1 MKVYEIAITLPYKKY
16 PRVSFRP
23 YTLNIIMIELSVC
36 SPLYK
41 FKVNHEIK
49 KNNNDNSGLAKSSF
63 GFFSTIGW
71 Y

>member
-1 MKVYEIAITLPYKKY
+1 MKLPITLPYKEY

-41 FKVNHEIK
+41 IKVNHEIK
-49 KNNNDNSGLAKSSF
+49 NK
-63 GFFSTIGW
+63 
-71 Y
+71 

>member
-1 MKVYEIAITLPYKKY
+1 MKLPIALPYKEY

-41 FKVNHEIK
+41 IKVNHEIK
-49 KNNNDNSGLAKSSF
+49 NK
-63 GFFSTIGW
+63 
-71 Y
+71 